1 MRRNAINIS
10 PFALNLVTNYCSLK
24 SYIKQWRECSIQP
37 NICKS
42 VLVSII
48 ICGNSG
54 LSLKLML
61 REYPKEECY
70 KDHLLG
76 LVKASSQFLRLHLL
90 FLKTKQ

>member
-1 MRRNAINIS
+1 MRRNAIKIS

-70 KDHLLG
+70 KTTY
-76 LVKASSQFLRLHLL
+76 LVLWRQAVSF
-90 FLKTKQ
+90 FVCTFFF